1 MVSRTSKNVAF
12 SGSCSGAALR
22 QRVGLISSFPHVILL
37 PMATSSLKTLPVVL
51 LRPSS
56 IAISS
61 EPALAV
67 GDKSNM
73 ADVKAYKVIFTV
85 YWVRRCQKMVW
96 EGSL

>member
-22 QRVGLISSFPHVILL
+22 QRVGLISSFPHVMLL

-56 IAISS
+56 MAISS
-61 EPALAV
+61 EPALA
-67 GDKSNM
+67 GGGKTNM
-73 ADVKAYKVIFTV
+73 AEMKAYRVILTV
-85 YWVRRCQKMVW
+85 YWVRCCQKMVG

>member
-1 MVSRTSKNVAF
+1 MVSRISKKVAF
-12 SGSCSGAALR
+12 SGSCSGGALR
-22 QRVGLISSFPHVILL
+22 QRVGLISSFSHVILF
-37 PMATSSLKTLPVVL
+37 PMVTSSLMILPVVL

-61 EPALAV
+61 EPALAG

-85 YWVRRCQKMVW
+85 YWVRRRQKMVW

>member
-1 MVSRTSKNVAF
+1 MVSWTSKNVAF

-22 QRVGLISSFPHVILL
+22 QRVGLIFSFPHVILL

-61 EPALAV
+61 EPALAGGGKTNTAKIKV
-67 GDKSNM
+67 
-73 ADVKAYKVIFTV
+73 YKVILTV
-85 YWVRRCQKMVW
+85 YWVRSCQKMVW